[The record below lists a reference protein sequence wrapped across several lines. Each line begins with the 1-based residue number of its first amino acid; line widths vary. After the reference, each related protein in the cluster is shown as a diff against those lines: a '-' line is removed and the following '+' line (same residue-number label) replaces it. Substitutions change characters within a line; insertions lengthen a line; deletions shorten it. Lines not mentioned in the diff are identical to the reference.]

1 MSVQMPCQ
9 HDAKLVDWGAGW
21 SVKWELM
28 QLIRSPWATV
38 FSDFGRSIRSEAI
51 VAAPF
56 IGAGPLGD
64 LASELNTKQLP
75 KIDLITNLSADSLLH
90 GTVNTEAIA
99 EFSRSM
105 TSVTVRHLPG
115 LHAKV
120 YVADDSLAI
129 ITSGNLTQASLYRNY
144 EYGIQITEPEKVRQ
158 IAADVR
164 EYGSLGTL
172 VSLAEL
178 DELTE
183 ITRTLRLKYA
193 AVLNT
198 QRHLANKEFQDELEA
213 TRDALRTLRAKPGE
227 SVNSIFA
234 RTILHV
240 LKRGPLTT
248 KEIQP
253 IIEGVHPD
261 ICDSSIDRVINGVR
275 FGKRWK
281 HWVRSAQ
288 QHLKTQGQ
296 IEYVDGKWRLRLE
309 TNPGKEALWGRTKVE
324 LTGDA

>member
-1 MSVQMPCQ
+1 
-9 HDAKLVDWGAGW
+9 
-21 SVKWELM
+21 M

-38 FSDFGRSIRSEAI
+38 FSDFGHSIRSEAI
-51 VAAPF
+51 VATPF
-56 IGAGPLGD
+56 IGTGPLED
-64 LASELNTKQLP
+64 LASAIKTRPPP
-75 KIDLITNLSADSLLH
+75 KIDLITNLSTDSLLH
-90 GTVNTEAIA
+90 GTVSTEAIA
-99 EFSRSM
+99 EFSRFM
-105 TSVTVRHLPG
+105 PSVTVRHLPG

-144 EYGIQITEPEKVRQ
+144 EYGVRITEPETVRQ

-178 DELTE
+178 DEFTE
-183 ITRTLRLKYA
+183 IARTLKLKYA
-193 AVLNT
+193 AALHT
-198 QRHLANKEFQDELEA
+198 QRYHANKEFQDELDA
-213 TRDALRTLRAKPGE
+213 THDALRNLRAKPGE

-240 LKRGPLTT
+240 LKRGPLSTQ
-248 KEIQP
+248 EMQP

-261 ICDSSIDRVINGVR
+261 LCDNSIDRVINGVR

-281 HWVRSAQ
+281 HSVRNAQ
-288 QHLKTQGQ
+288 QHLKSQGR
-296 IEYVDGKWRLRLE
+296 IEYVDSRWRLL
-309 TNPGKEALWGRTKVE
+309 
-324 LTGDA
+324 